1 MSDIQEY
8 LTRSLARSG
17 AGVSFADFQSVVVR
31 LLDKG
36 ILVHGDS
43 NRETEL
49 YHIADRAEDVL
60 IDYLAVTG
68 CRLVHD
74 RTFQYFRLYPPG
86 AQIPGM
92 ISHDSEY
99 DTAFR
104 ANVPAN
110 VVAAAVVLRFLYGKA
125 LQQGRLDDDAEVQV
139 SIEEFF
145 TSMQTLLKRDV
156 KNKTER
162 TAMFSQLRAMRV
174 IRYSSDEDLTNLDAW
189 MIVRPAITG
198 LVSEMALETLIN
210 GSAAVATAGDGGAAT
225 ADSEAPTV
233 SGKTAAAAVADS
245 DLEDAAED
253 VTQDEADEEDQHAD

>member
-60 IDYLAVTG
+60 VDYLAVTG

-162 TAMFSQLRAMRV
+162 SAMFSQLRAMRV
-174 IRYSSDEDLTNLDAW
+174 IRYSSEEDLTNLDAW

-198 LVSEMALETLIN
+198 LVSEMALDTLIN
-210 GSAAVATAGDGGAAT
+210 GVAVATGDDG
-225 ADSEAPTV
+225 
-233 SGKTAAAAVADS
+233 TAAAAAGSNDSGATGSKEAAADVPG
-245 DLEDAAED
+245 DLDDTAEN

>member
-1 MSDIQEY
+1 MSDLQEY
-8 LTRSLARSG
+8 LTRSLAKSG

-49 YHIADRAEDVL
+49 YYLADRAEDVL
-60 IDYLAVTG
+60 VDYLAITG

-145 TSMQTLLKRDV
+145 TSMQTLLKRDI

-162 TAMFSQLRAMRV
+162 QAMFSQLRAMRA
-174 IRYSSDEDLTNLDAW
+174 IRYGSDDDLTNLDAW
-189 MIVRPAITG
+189 MIVRPTITG
-198 LVSEMALETLIN
+198 LVSESVLDTLIA
-210 GSAAVATAGDGGAAT
+210 GAAVP
-225 ADSEAPTV
+225 AD
-233 SGKTAAAAVADS
+233 AAAAAADTG
-245 DLEDAAED
+245 AETIGPES
-253 VTQDEADEEDQHAD
+253 VVQDEADEEEQHAD